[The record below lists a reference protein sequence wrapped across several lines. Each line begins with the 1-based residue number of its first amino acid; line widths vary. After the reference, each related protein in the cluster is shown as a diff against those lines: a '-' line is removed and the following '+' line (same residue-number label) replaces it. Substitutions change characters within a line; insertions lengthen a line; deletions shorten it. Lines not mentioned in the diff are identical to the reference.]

1 MKKEIKSIGVLQSSK
16 VTALLGFIISAT
28 YALPMG
34 IYTLLQG
41 EDKSL
46 AVMFFLLPV
55 FYLIFG
61 FLVYAIIYYLYNQ
74 VAKMVGGIEIEVVD
88 KG

>member
-1 MKKEIKSIGVLQSSK
+1 
-16 VTALLGFIISAT
+16 
-28 YALPMG
+28 
-34 IYTLLQG
+34 
-41 EDKSL
+41 
-46 AVMFFLLPV
+46 V